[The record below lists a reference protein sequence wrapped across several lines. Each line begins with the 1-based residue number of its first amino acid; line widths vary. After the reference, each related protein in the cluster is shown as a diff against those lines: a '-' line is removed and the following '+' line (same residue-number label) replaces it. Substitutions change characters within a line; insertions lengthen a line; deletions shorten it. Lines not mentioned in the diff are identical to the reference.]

1 MSSTD
6 TPGTQDAPQGPTI
19 TELAEWADLDDEALA
34 VLSTDS
40 GLKANLERLVDEGF
54 QLEAVRV
61 LAHALPPRGAV
72 WWGWGCAKQ
81 AAGDEVPDGVRACL
95 EATEA
100 WLAEPTDVRRRAAGA
115 VGNEAKDASP
125 ASMAAMA
132 VLLAEGSTSPPEL
145 PHTDPPPHVSAKL
158 ASGAVGLAAL
168 GDDPETVGPRLE
180 RFLKQGME
188 VARKS
193 GLWGEE

>member
-6 TPGTQDAPQGPTI
+6 TPRTDDAPAEPTI
-19 TELAEWADLDDEALA
+19 TDLAEWADLDDEAMA
-34 VLSTDS
+34 VLSTET
-40 GLKANLERLVDEGF
+40 GLKANLDRLAEEGF
-54 QLEAVRV
+54 RLEAVRV
-61 LAHALPPRGAV
+61 LAHALPTRGAV

-81 AAGDEVPDGVRACL
+81 AAGDEVPDEVRVCL

-100 WLAEPTDVRRRAAGA
+100 WLADPTDARRRAAGA
-115 VGNEAKDASP
+115 VGNEAEEPSP

-132 VLLAEGSTSPPEL
+132 VFLAEGSTSPPEL
-145 PHTDPPPHVSAKL
+145 PHTDPPAHVTAKL
-158 ASGAVGLAAL
+158 AGGAVGLAAL
-168 GDDPETVGPRLE
+168 GDDPETVEPRLE
-180 RFLKQGME
+180 LFLKQGME

>member
-6 TPGTQDAPQGPTI
+6 TPGTQDAAPGPTI
-19 TELAEWADLDDEALA
+19 TDLAEWADLGDEAMA
-34 VLSTDS
+34 VLSPDT
-40 GLKANLERLVDEGF
+40 GLKANLERLAEEGF
-54 QLEAVRV
+54 RLEAVRV

-81 AAGDEVPDGVRACL
+81 AAGDEVPNEVRVCL

-100 WLAEPTDVRRRAAGA
+100 WLAEPTDARRRAAGA

-132 VLLAEGSTSPPEL
+132 VFLAEGSTSPPEL
-145 PHTDPPPHVSAKL
+145 PHADPPAHVSAKL
-158 ASGAVGLAAL
+158 AGGAVGLAAL
-168 GDDPETVGPRLE
+168 GDDPETVEPRLE

>member
-1 MSSTD
+1 MTSTE
-6 TPGTQDAPQGPTI
+6 TSEVHDAPRPPTI
-19 TELAEWADLDDEALA
+19 MELAEWADIGDEALA
-34 VLSTDS
+34 VLLPDA
-40 GLKANLERLVDEGF
+40 GLKPNLERLAEEGF
-54 QLEAVRV
+54 HVEAVKV

-81 AAGDEVPDGVRACL
+81 AAGDDLADEARACL

-100 WLAEPTDVRRRAAGA
+100 WLAEPSDARRRAAGNL
-115 VGNEAKDASP
+115 GNEAKDASP

-132 VLLAEGSTSPPEL
+132 VFLAEGSTSPPDL
-145 PHTDPPPHVSAKL
+145 PHTDPPPYVAAKL

-180 RFLKQGME
+180 KFLKQGME

-193 GLWGEE
+193 GLWEEE